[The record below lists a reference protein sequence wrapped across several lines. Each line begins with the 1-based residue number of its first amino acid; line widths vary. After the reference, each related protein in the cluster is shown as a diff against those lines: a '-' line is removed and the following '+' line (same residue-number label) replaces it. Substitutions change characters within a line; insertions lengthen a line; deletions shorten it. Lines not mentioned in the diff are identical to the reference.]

1 MRRARGIARTL
12 ARTRVLASRGEFH
25 SSGATRRFERE
36 DRMSPADGRG
46 RRSPGR
52 SSEVKKGAK
61 GAARTPGDPATGAK
75 AQMTIASDYANA
87 RDVQQ
92 RVRDEVARAGFD
104 ADSQFAIKLAL
115 EEALINAIK
124 HGNKLDK
131 RKTVRVEW
139 DISPAAAEIIIE
151 DQGPG
156 FDRKSVPDP
165 TDEPNLEKL
174 TGRGILLIESY
185 MTDVQWS
192 NGGRRVK
199 LVKKNDRR
207 TPGVKTA

>member
-1 MRRARGIARTL
+1 
-12 ARTRVLASRGEFH
+12 
-25 SSGATRRFERE
+25 
-36 DRMSPADGRG
+36 
-46 RRSPGR
+46 
-52 SSEVKKGAK
+52 
-61 GAARTPGDPATGAK
+61 
-75 AQMTIASDYANA
+75 MTIASDYGDA
-87 RDVQQ
+87 REVQ
-92 RVRDEVARAGFD
+92 RLIRDEVARAGFD

-131 RKTVRVEW
+131 GKHVRVEW
-139 DISPAAAEIIIE
+139 QISPAAAEITIE
-151 DQGPG
+151 DEGPG
-156 FDRKSVPDP
+156 FDRKKVPNP
-165 TDEPNLEKL
+165 TDETNLEKL

-199 LVKKNDRR
+199 LVKKNERR

>member
-1 MRRARGIARTL
+1 
-12 ARTRVLASRGEFH
+12 
-25 SSGATRRFERE
+25 
-36 DRMSPADGRG
+36 
-46 RRSPGR
+46 
-52 SSEVKKGAK
+52 
-61 GAARTPGDPATGAK
+61 
-75 AQMTIASDYANA
+75 MTITSDYSDA
-87 RDVQQ
+87 REVQ
-92 RVRDEVARAGFD
+92 RLIRDEVERAGFD

-131 RKTVRVEW
+131 RKLVQVEW
-139 DISPAAAEIIIE
+139 RVFPAAVEITIE
-151 DQGPG
+151 DEGPG
-156 FDRKSVPDP
+156 FDRKKVPNP
-165 TDEPNLEKL
+165 TDETNLEKL

-199 LVKKNDRR
+199 LVKKNERR

>member
-1 MRRARGIARTL
+1 
-12 ARTRVLASRGEFH
+12 
-25 SSGATRRFERE
+25 
-36 DRMSPADGRG
+36 
-46 RRSPGR
+46 
-52 SSEVKKGAK
+52 
-61 GAARTPGDPATGAK
+61 
-75 AQMTIASDYANA
+75 MTIASDYGDA
-87 RDVQQ
+87 REVQ
-92 RVRDEVARAGFD
+92 RLIREEVERAGFD

-131 RKTVRVEW
+131 RKLVQVEW
-139 DISPAAAEIIIE
+139 RVSPAAVEITIE
-151 DQGPG
+151 DEGPG
-156 FDRKSVPDP
+156 FDRKKVPNP
-165 TDEPNLEKL
+165 TDETNLEKL

-199 LVKKNDRR
+199 LVKKNERR

>member
-1 MRRARGIARTL
+1 
-12 ARTRVLASRGEFH
+12 
-25 SSGATRRFERE
+25 
-36 DRMSPADGRG
+36 
-46 RRSPGR
+46 
-52 SSEVKKGAK
+52 
-61 GAARTPGDPATGAK
+61 
-75 AQMTIASDYANA
+75 MTIASDYSDA
-87 RDVQQ
+87 REVQ
-92 RVRDEVARAGFD
+92 RLIRDEVERAGFD

-131 RKTVRVEW
+131 RKLVQVEW
-139 DISPAAAEIIIE
+139 RVSPAAVEITIE
-151 DQGPG
+151 DEGPG
-156 FDRKSVPDP
+156 FDRKKVPNP
-165 TDEPNLEKL
+165 TDETNLEKL

-199 LVKKNDRR
+199 LVKKNERR